1 MNRKPI
7 GNRPKH
13 RAAIPYSYK
22 MIVPYLLL
30 VLLTDLLIGFYSY
43 SSLIESRT
51 EMAETNLRTSA
62 QQTISLFNF
71 QMSEIQRISESLFE
85 NRSFNEALE
94 KKGNR
99 LEIYHLMLDHIIP
112 ALESPLRQFGNT
124 IYLVVYQS
132 NSSIMQIDG
141 MNTLQNPIESSKYF
155 IIHIDNVKH
164 TDWYDTLNS
173 NKTDGSLVQI
183 DADKELNQLSYIHH
197 LISYQDYQ
205 TVSGY
210 IRIIIP
216 LDDLLNNFDSF
227 PFEEGISVSL
237 IEESSG
243 LSIYQRGDANQNDQD
258 KIVLKESV
266 PGTNYAIKVRIPQ
279 DYLTKDSRILLIKIA
294 TVCTICFLIMT
305 AIGLFVAKLSGR
317 KMQHIVAQ
325 LHFFQEGNFGKR
337 INFTSNDEFG
347 RIADAFNALAAHIQ
361 SLIEDVY
368 VEGLRK
374 KQAEFEVLQ
383 AQINPHFLYNTLSSI
398 ISLVNM
404 GEAQKATAMVRQLAL
419 FYRLS
424 LNDGKVSINLEQEV
438 EQIKAYIDIQR
449 TKYEDAVTVYYNIEP
464 AILSCT
470 VIKLILQPFVENIFK
485 HAWFGEAITIII
497 NGRRVGE
504 HIELTVIDNGIGIRQ
519 KTLQAIESGQHHTGG
534 YGIKNVNERIKL
546 RYGKEYGV
554 SITSIY
560 CAGTAVCILLPSE
573 IVSQVDLTTKSQVA
587 KGDNIHEL

>member
-1 MNRKPI
+1 MNRKPM
-7 GNRPKH
+7 GNRPKR
-13 RAAIPYSYK
+13 RAAIPHTYK
-22 MIVPYLLL
+22 MMVPYLLL

-43 SSLIESRT
+43 SSLIASRT
-51 EMAETNLRTSA
+51 EMAETNLRTST
-62 QQTISLFNF
+62 QQTISLFDF

-85 NRSFNEALE
+85 NRSFNEALQ
-94 KKGNR
+94 KKGSR
-99 LEIYHLMLDHIIP
+99 LEIYHLMLDQIIP

-141 MNTLQNPIESSKYF
+141 INTLQKPIKSSKYF
-155 IIHIDNVKH
+155 IIHTDNVNH
-164 TDWYDTLNS
+164 TDWYSTLNS
-173 NKTDGSLVQI
+173 NKIDGSLVQI
-183 DADKELNQLSYIHH
+183 DADKQLNQLSYVHH

-227 PFEEGISVSL
+227 PLEEGISVSL

-243 LSIYQRGDANQNDQD
+243 LSIYQRGGANQNDQN

-266 PGTNYAIKVRIPQ
+266 PGTNYAIKVLIPQ
-279 DYLTKDSRILLIKIA
+279 EYLTKDSRVLQIKIA
-294 TVCTICFLIMT
+294 TVCTISFLIMT
-305 AIGLFVAKLSGR
+305 AIGLFVARLSGR
-317 KMQHIVAQ
+317 KMRHIVAQ
-325 LHFFQEGNFGKR
+325 LHSFQEGSFGKR

-347 RIADAFNALAAHIQ
+347 HIADAFNAMAANIQ
-361 SLIEDVY
+361 RLIEDVY

-374 KQAEFEVLQ
+374 KEAELEALQ

-404 GEAQKATAMVRQLAL
+404 GEIQKATAMVRQLAL
-419 FYRLS
+419 FYRLT
-424 LNDGKVSINLEQEV
+424 LNDGKVAIDLEKEV

-449 TKYEDAVTVYYNIEP
+449 SKYEDAVTVYYDIEP
-464 AILSCT
+464 AILTCT

-485 HAWFGEAITIII
+485 HAWFGDAITIII
-497 NGRRVGE
+497 NGRKVGG
-504 HIELTVIDNGIGIRQ
+504 HIELKVIDNGIGISK
-519 KTLQAIESGQHHTGG
+519 KTLQSIQSSQHHTGG

-554 SITSIY
+554 TISSIY
-560 CAGTAVCILLPSE
+560 GAGTTACILLPAE
-573 IVSQVDLTTKSQVA
+573 RVSQENPAMKSQAA
-587 KGDNIHEL
+587 KGGGCT